1 MYLMQSKIN
10 KKKNS
15 EFLVTIKK
23 NTSKNLNIY
32 NYWT

>member
-10 KKKNS
+10 KKKTFKIN
-15 EFLVTIKK
+15 KK
-23 NTSKNLNIY
+23 NTLKNLNIY